1 MNELRIHGL
10 PRSGEKSSGE
20 QEDDHVEAI
29 LAKV

>member
-1 MNELRIHGL
+1 MNELPIHGL